1 MTIREVVNEM
11 CGKTVRVQTIR
22 DGYTEFIAK
31 DEIYNDLLLGRV
43 KNYPVDHIKTEIKD
57 GKEIIHIYGINYLDY
72 RF

>member
-31 DEIYNDLLLGRV
+31 DETYNNLLLGRV
-43 KNYPVDHIKTEIKD
+43 KNYTVDHVKTEIEN
-57 GKEIIHIYGINYLDY
+57 GKEIVHIYSINYLDY